1 MNGAMEIAPKLELA
15 DKIVDLVSSG
25 ITLKVNDLVEIEKI
39 IDITSHLVVNR
50 TAFKTRSKKIRY
62 LMSLIQ
68 GAINE

>member
-1 MNGAMEIAPKLELA
+1 MVKSELEQKLCHMYPNMLRK
-15 DKIVDLVSSG
+15 D
-25 ITLKVNDLVEIEKI
+25 IEKI